1 MRYLRLGVFLSTLAL
16 ALYPLTVGAA
26 TGQTA
31 PTRTYLALGDSLAVG
46 VGAPT
51 RVGYVPHLFAYLHG
65 VPHAGVTQVT
75 NLARSG
81 ETSVSFM
88 LAGGQFD
95 RALAVIADPTLDVR
109 MVTLDIGGNDLLDL
123 LGTTACQTDPAG
135 ADCQQTVRT
144 ALLTFSANFAGST
157 NSPGILLRLRAAL
170 AARGDARLAV
180 MTYYNPFSGTGSRF
194 EQPVQV
200 AMEGTDGVVDCAADQ
215 TDITRVGLNDVIAC
229 TAAQMGVTVA
239 DVYPL
244 FVGRSVELTHIAEG
258 DIHPNAAGYA
268 TIARSFE
275 AALR

>member
-1 MRYLRLGVFLSTLAL
+1 
-16 ALYPLTVGAA
+16 
-26 TGQTA
+26 
-31 PTRTYLALGDSLAVG
+31 LAVG
-46 VGAPT
+46 VGAPP

-65 VPHAGVTQVT
+65 VPHAAVTQVT
-75 NLARSG
+75 NLARGG

-88 LAGGQFD
+88 LPGGQLD

-135 ADCQQTVRT
+135 AGCQQSVRT
-144 ALLTFSANFAGST
+144 ALLTFSTNF
-157 NSPGILLRLRAAL
+157 PGILLRLGTAL

-194 EQPVQV
+194 EQPVQL
-200 AMEGTDGVVDCAADQ
+200 AMEGSDGVVDCAADQ
-215 TDITRVGLNDVIAC
+215 TDISRVGLNDVIAC

-244 FVGRSVELTHIAEG
+244 FLGRSVELTHIAEG